1 MRRNLLLGSGVVL
14 FAAMLALVVWQG
26 SFTIEPLAP
35 ASAEQ
40 TYVFWGLSTLVFLL
54 TVLLGFLLF
63 RTGVKLYIERQR
75 RSPGSHIRWKLVA
88 GALALSITPVLFLV
102 LFSVEVLN
110 RNLDKWFSHP
120 AEKVLQNLQDVRRAL
135 IAETQA
141 RVDAEAHWMAS
152 LPPDAAVRERFCA
165 EHGIEQAELSL
176 AGGAI
181 RTVCAPPASGAT
193 TPGPLLFMAT
203 APAAQGTLTISA
215 RMPDV
220 LASKHR
226 EIDRYRA
233 EYDRLAQDRRETR
246 RFYVLLLFLITLFIL
261 FFATWLALFLSRL
274 ISIPLT
280 ALLHAAEE
288 VRGGNL
294 AHRVRIGAIDELG
307 LLVKAFNEMTAELES
322 SRGELDNRRRF
333 TETILE
339 SIPTGVI
346 SLSADG
352 RILSVNRALK
362 GILPAEQIGGAA
374 RIGDLFSREDAAE
387 IRYLM
392 NRARRTGVAGSQLEL
407 KTEGRIMQLS
417 ATVAALEERR
427 SSGFVLVLEDTSE
440 MLRAQRALA
449 WQEVARRIA
458 HEIKNPLTPIAL
470 SADRIARQ
478 LERGTAPEAIRRIL
492 EECSRTILREVES
505 VRTLVDEFSQFSR
518 FPAAQPVPSNLNGIV
533 ENALAVFEDRLTG
546 IHLHQELA
554 PGLPMVNVDP
564 EQFKRVIVNLVDN
577 AAEAMQDSP
586 VRDLLVTTSASDAE
600 TVELV
605 IADSGCGVSREDK
618 EKLFLPYFST
628 KGRGTGLGLAI
639 VNRILTDHN
648 AAIRVEDNL
657 PSGARFIIDV
667 PIHGAGRAELAAAET
682 NA

>member
-40 TYVFWGLSTLVFLL
+40 TYMFWGMSTLVFLL

-75 RSPGSHIRWKLVA
+75 RSAGSHIRWKLVA

-110 RNLDKWFSHP
+110 RNLDKWFSRP
-120 AEKVLQNLQDVRRAL
+120 AEQVLHNLEDVRHAL
-135 IAETQA
+135 IAESQG
-141 RVDAEAHWMAS
+141 RMDAEAHWMAS
-152 LPPDAAVRERFCA
+152 LPPDPAIWQRFCA
-165 EHGIEQAELSL
+165 EHGIERAELSL
-176 AGGAI
+176 AGGAA
-181 RTVCAPPASGAT
+181 RTLCAPLSRT
-193 TPGPLLFMAT
+193 TSDTLLFT
-203 APAAQGTLTISA
+203 AGAPTAEGRLTISA

-220 LASKHR
+220 LAGKRR

-274 ISIPLT
+274 ISIPIT

-333 TETILE
+333 TEAILE
-339 SIPTGVI
+339 SIPTGVL
-346 SLSADG
+346 SLSSDG
-352 RILSVNRALK
+352 SILSVNRALK
-362 GILPAEQIGGAA
+362 GILPAGQISRAA
-374 RIGDLFSREDAAE
+374 RITDLFSREDATE

-492 EECSRTILREVES
+492 EECSQTILREVES

-518 FPAAQPVPSNLNGIV
+518 FPAAQPVPADLNGIV
-533 ENALAVFEDRLTG
+533 ENALAVFQDRLAG
-546 IHLHQELA
+546 IRVRKELA
-554 PGLPMVNVDP
+554 AELPMVHVDP

-586 VRDLLVTTSASDAE
+586 VKDLLVATSAGDADM
-600 TVELV
+600 VELV

-657 PSGARFIIDV
+657 PSGARFLIDV
-667 PIHGAGRAELAAAET
+667 PVAGAGRSELAAAET

>member
-1 MRRNLLLGSGVVL
+1 MR
-14 FAAMLALVVWQG
+14 
-26 SFTIEPLAP
+26 TI
-35 ASAEQ
+35 
-40 TYVFWGLSTLVFLL
+40 
-54 TVLLGFLLF
+54 
-63 RTGVKLYIERQR
+63 
-75 RSPGSHIRWKLVA
+75 
-88 GALALSITPVLFLV
+88 
-102 LFSVEVLN
+102 
-110 RNLDKWFSHP
+110 
-120 AEKVLQNLQDVRRAL
+120 
-135 IAETQA
+135 
-141 RVDAEAHWMAS
+141 
-152 LPPDAAVRERFCA
+152 
-165 EHGIEQAELSL
+165 
-176 AGGAI
+176 
-181 RTVCAPPASGAT
+181 CAPPASGAVSPDT
-193 TPGPLLFMAT
+193 LLFMAT
-203 APAAQGTLTISA
+203 APAAAGRLTISA

-220 LASKHR
+220 LATKHR

-233 EYDRLAQDRRETR
+233 EYYRLAQDRRETR

-333 TETILE
+333 TEAILE
-339 SIPTGVI
+339 SIPTGVL

-352 RILSVNRALK
+352 GILSVNRALK
-362 GILPAEQIGGAA
+362 GILPAERISRAA
-374 RIGDLFSREDAAE
+374 RITDLFSREDAAE

-478 LERGTAPEAIRRIL
+478 LERGAAPEAIRRIL
-492 EECSRTILREVES
+492 EECSQIILREVES

-518 FPAAQPVPSNLNGIV
+518 FPAAQPAPSDLNGII
-533 ENALAVFEDRLTG
+533 EKALAVFQGRLHG
-546 IHLHQELA
+546 IGLRRQLA
-554 PGLPMVNVDP
+554 PGLPLVNVDP

-586 VRDLLVTTSASDAE
+586 VKDLLVATSSSDADS
-600 TVELV
+600 VELV
-605 IADSGCGVSREDK
+605 IADTGCGVSPEDK

-648 AAIRVEDNL
+648 ASIRVEDNL

-667 PIHGAGRAELAAAET
+667 PVSGAGRAELAAAET
-682 NA
+682 SA